1 MEDTIYVLNKY
12 EQVICVFNKYD
23 TENRIVNPRVQNKQ
37 NSESIF
43 TFQIA
48 LNNPKW
54 EQIKDPENLYKVNG
68 KVYSANF
75 DGCFTEIRNENN
87 EDLVNVTAYEIQKLL
102 SRKYVRAWNSE
113 VGFEKIDVFMVVIV
127 ANGSLELQNDGAL
140 VRSKHEK
147 GTSGYILDGL
157 LYGTGWSTGI
167 CDIEDKFDFETD
179 QINIYDNIL
188 KVQEMFGGILV
199 FDSLNKIVH
208 HRDETK
214 FLNYSGY
221 EVKYQKNMQ
230 TAEQIYNNKIITKL
244 CPLGEGGLNISNV
257 NEGNIWLTNFTYTD
271 SVYEAI
277 ENNAD
282 IYEPE
287 QLKRWGERKL
297 EQLSKPRKELTAKLV
312 DMRRLPG
319 YENEVFDLNDIVDV
333 IDYQFIGD
341 TIEKLRVIGW
351 EYGVFSVY
359 DATVELGNITLDT
372 TDIFKQ
378 TSTVTNIITNG
389 TLSSNK
395 VVVINKGGT
404 TLEENL
410 YIADQKIQQNEAKIT
425 KTDKYINL
433 RVDSVESDI
442 DSLNNVVVNQTKI
455 LSDLNVGL
463 DGLKYSYYKEGGN
476 NLIKNSDMANG
487 ANFWLR
493 HLGCSYYQSDT
504 PPENPKENDYWFC
517 TSNFES
523 YKTGQMYIYKNNVW
537 VESNVTRKQLDLDKN
552 YTNFIYSNETEEA
565 RKNTVSGRIL
575 FFDTD
580 ILETHLFSATNFT
593 DYKVNET
600 NVALGF
606 KIRNNIKTG
615 VVYIGIAYLDK
626 TQEEFERINP
636 NEALQGMYVQDLLF
650 TPDDYNQDYLE
661 SIKLEKELI
670 KKTQFLPV
678 ISGITSPTDTKKLW
692 MDTTIPYQ
700 ITLKEYVDG
709 NWVRKTKQ
717 EETGEYNIT
726 INEDGSITKEPITI
740 TVNENMTCYD
750 ENTNEIF
757 FCSLLTNG
765 FYNHSTLSIYDEIKS
780 LAVIITHYGGFYIA
794 NVGTDAEGNP
804 SILEIPKEVI
814 PVQKNLYWLDYS
826 KSNGEYIGYAWRTK
840 YDGDTFVEWAQT
852 DISTQYVIEHQV
864 DPSVFPS
871 PLQVRPTGHFEI
883 SDLKLQWNSIATS
896 WNRYS
901 GEIYGKSYKMDERGF
916 SIISGVNEMFIDEDE
931 IVATNR
937 IEVVFRIKGDETYL
951 PYILTKRINF
961 GENYTIQETNINGE
975 IHLTLF

>member
-23 TENRIVNPRVQNKQ
+23 TKNRIVNPRVQNKQ
-37 NSESIF
+37 NSESVF

-54 EQIKDPENLYKVNG
+54 QQIKDPENLYKVNG

-102 SRKYVRAWNSE
+102 SRKYVKAWNSD

-127 ANGSLELQNDGAL
+127 ANGSLELQNNGAL

-147 GTSGYILDGL
+147 GTSGYVLDGL

-179 QINIYDNIL
+179 QIDIYENIL

-230 TAEQIYNNKIITKL
+230 TAEQLYNNKIITKL
-244 CPLGEGGLNISNV
+244 CPLGEGGLNISNA

-277 ENNAD
+277 ENNPD

-297 EQLSKPRKELTAKLV
+297 EQLSRPRKELTARLV
-312 DMRRLPG
+312 DMRKLPG
-319 YENEVFDLNDIVDV
+319 YENEIFDLNDIVDV

-341 TIEKLRVIGW
+341 TIEKLRIIGW

-378 TSTVTNIITNG
+378 TSKVTNIIANG
-389 TLSSNK
+389 TLSSDK
-395 VVVINKGGT
+395 VIVINKGGT
-404 TLEENL
+404 TVSENM
-410 YIADQKIQQNEAKIT
+410 YIADQKIEQNEANIKLN
-425 KTDKYINL
+425 DKNINL
-433 RVDSVESDI
+433 RVDGISSEI
-442 DSLNNVVVNQTKI
+442 DSLNNVVANQTKI
-455 LSDLNVGL
+455 ISDFNVGL
-463 DGLKYSYYKEGGN
+463 DGLKYAFTREGGN

-487 ANFWLR
+487 ANFWSK
-493 HLGCSYYQSDT
+493 HLGSAYYESET
-504 PPENPKENDYWFC
+504 PPEAPIENDYWYC
-517 TSNFES
+517 TSDFENYVS
-523 YKTGQMYIYKNNVW
+523 GQMYIYKNSTW
-537 VESNVTRKQLDLDKN
+537 VKSNMTRKQLDLDKN
-552 YTNFIYSNETEEA
+552 YTNFIYSNETGES
-565 RKNTVSGRIL
+565 RKNTLSGRIL
-575 FFDTD
+575 YFDTD
-580 ILETHLFSATNFT
+580 IMDTHLFSATNFT
-593 DYKVNET
+593 DYKEKESNIS
-600 NVALGF
+600 LGF
-606 KIRNNIKTG
+606 KFRNKIKTG
-615 VVYIGIAYLDK
+615 VVYIGIAYMNK
-626 TQEEFERINP
+626 TQDEFERINSY
-636 NEALQGMYVQDLLF
+636 ESLEGMYVQDLLF
-650 TPDDYNQDYLE
+650 TPDDYNQDFLE
-661 SIKLEKELI
+661 DIKLEKQLI
-670 KKTQFLPV
+670 KKSQFLPV
-678 ISGITSPTDTKKLW
+678 ISGNTSPSDTTKLW
-692 MDTTIPYQ
+692 MDTTISYQ
-700 ITLKEYVDG
+700 ITLKEYIDG

-717 EETGEYNIT
+717 VETGEYNI
-726 INEDGSITKEPITI
+726 IVNKDGSVTKEPITKTI
-740 TVNENMTCYD
+740 NETMTCYD
-750 ENTNEIF
+750 EITNEIF

-780 LAVIITHYGGFYIA
+780 LAVIITHYGGFYIS
-794 NVGTDAEGNP
+794 NIGINSEKKYT
-804 SILEIPKEVI
+804 ILEIPRENI

-826 KSNGEYIGYAWRTK
+826 KVNNEYTGYAWRTK
-840 YDGDTFVEWAQT
+840 YDGDKFIEWVRT
-852 DISTQYVIEHQV
+852 DITTKYVDEHRI
-864 DPSVFPS
+864 DPTIFPF
-871 PLQVRPTGHFEI
+871 PLQVKPTGHFEI
-883 SDLKLQWNSIATS
+883 ADLKLQWNSIATS
-896 WNRYS
+896 WNRYP
-901 GEIYGKSYKMDERGF
+901 GEVYGKSYKMDEKGF
-916 SIISGVNEMFIDEDE
+916 SIVSGVNEMFIDEDE
-931 IVATNR
+931 IVATNK
-937 IEVVFRIKGDETYL
+937 IDVVFKIKGDETYL
-951 PYILTKRINF
+951 PYIWTKKINF
-961 GENYTIQETNINGE
+961 GENYIIQEIDINGE
-975 IHLTLF
+975 KHFTLF